1 MFTLLYNA
9 LKLTDNLPTATTVNK
24 LTQFKDVDGIAVWA
38 KDALTLFVNTGTVV
52 GSNGLLNPNDAA
64 TRAVMAQVLYK
75 LLSE

>member
-9 LKLTDNLPTATTVNK
+9 LKLTDNLPTATTANK
-24 LTQFKDVDGIAVWA
+24 LTQYKDADSIAVWA

-52 GSNGLLNPNDAA
+52 GSNGLLNPDDAA